1 MSRHRTSASPS
12 SSKRSAKARRK
23 GRAARTNWIGI
34 GLGGAGI
41 LVVALL
47 LLLRTTP
54 RVATEITASQAYE
67 KLRAQA
73 FFLDVRG
80 EADWNAGH
88 IPGSVVI
95 PLDELAGRLGD
106 LPADREIVVVC
117 TIGKRSKDGAR
128 MLVEAG
134 FWPVAC
140 LGGGLREWVAAGY
153 PLEMAAR

>member
-1 MSRHRTSASPS
+1 MSRHRTSASPR
-12 SSKRSAKARRK
+12 SSKRSAKERRK
-23 GRAARTNWIGI
+23 GHAAKTNWFGI
-34 GLGGAGI
+34 GLGGVGI
-41 LVVALL
+41 VVVLL
-47 LLLRTTP
+47 LLWLRTTA

-67 KLRAQA
+67 KLQAQA

-88 IPGSVVI
+88 IPGSVDI

-128 MLVEAG
+128 ILVEAG

-153 PLEMAAR
+153 PLETAAP